1 MTSPGEFDVWFAAP
15 EDVIL
20 NKLIYYREGGTEK
33 HVRDITSMLMIQ
45 GDAID
50 RDYIDSWAARLG
62 VLSEWQAVLSGL
74 K

>member
-1 MTSPGEFDVWFAAP
+1 LTSPGEFDVWFAAP